1 MTLYSDIGIQ
11 LHFILGSRYKILGHE
26 KRFVGNITIVYHVV
40 RWNCPLISSWI
51 YHHLYQ
57 CCHQNS
63 PIQNSTLT
71 CTLFTLGATHALKS
85 FKTKL
90 EEILIKSKLV
100 IESDECFSIIIIEVH
115 PSNFVVFVIIILV
128 KICEN
133 STLNNINYWAIN
145 FNAHFRLQ
153 YILLKSRW
161 YVYTYLNF
169 FLKVIFS
176 NIIYFLGMVFTIF

>member
-1 MTLYSDIGIQ
+1 MKLPTNFQ
-11 LHFILGSRYKILGHE
+11 LNLPPMLPPKF
-26 KRFVGNITIVYHVV
+26 
-40 RWNCPLISSWI
+40 
-51 YHHLYQ
+51 
-57 CCHQNS
+57 

-115 PSNFVVFVIIILV
+115 PSNFVIFVIIILV

-145 FNAHFRLQ
+145 FDAHFRLQ
-153 YILLKSRW
+153 YS
-161 YVYTYLNF
+161 
-169 FLKVIFS
+169 
-176 NIIYFLGMVFTIF
+176 